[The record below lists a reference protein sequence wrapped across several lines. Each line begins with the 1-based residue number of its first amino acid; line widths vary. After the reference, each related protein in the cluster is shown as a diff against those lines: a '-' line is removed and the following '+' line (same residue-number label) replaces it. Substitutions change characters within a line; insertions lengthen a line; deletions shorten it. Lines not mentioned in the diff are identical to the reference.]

1 MRIERD
7 SDCDHSPELGLES
20 SRVFGMPSSAPVR
33 RVALGSICAFA
44 VYIAGVGLTYCA
56 QLLIARIVGVDTYG
70 IYAYVFA
77 WMAVLA
83 YFSALGFDVA
93 LLRFVPAYEAEKAW
107 SLMRGV
113 IQYSQRRAVAVGIL
127 VVLVGISGTLLRTP
141 RISPELK
148 NTFLVGFMLVP
159 IWALLWIR
167 CSVVRAFGG
176 VVWAVAPDRLV
187 RDGMLVGLVAVAAI
201 WLKWPIDAAQL
212 MIATLVSSAVGLVLA
227 SLAMRRLCPRSAR
240 DAMPTYAA
248 AMWRG
253 VALPLVLIGATEALM
268 NRSGV
273 LLLGWLG
280 DTKDAGVYSLV
291 FNIAFVVALPRTAV
305 NTLFAPTIS
314 RLFTR
319 NDRMMLQVLVARAA
333 TWTLGAGASIAIV
346 LAVLAEPLLA
356 WFGPGFEDG
365 VPGLRILLLGQVI
378 VSSAGSQLYVMTMTG
393 HERGAVKLLAS
404 CAGAN
409 VVGCIVL
416 ISLFGLTG
424 AAISTTAALV
434 AWNMAMAV
442 FIWRRLHFL
451 PGVLAMFRLPLGT
464 DRVAAQREGAL
475 P

>member
-1 MRIERD
+1 MRIEMD
-7 SDCDHSPELGLES
+7 GDCDHSPELGLES
-20 SRVFGMPSSAPVR
+20 GRVFGTPSSAPVR

-44 VYIAGVGLTYCA
+44 VYIASVGMTCCA

-113 IQYSQRRAVAVGIL
+113 IEYSQRRAVVVGML
-127 VVLVGISGTLLRTP
+127 VVLVGISGTLLRTS
-141 RISPELK
+141 RISAELE

-201 WLKWPIDAAQL
+201 WLKLHIDAPQL

-227 SLAMRRLCPRSAR
+227 SLAMRRLCPRPAR

-248 AMWRG
+248 SMWRG

-268 NRSGV
+268 NRTGV

-280 DTKDAGVYSLV
+280 DTKGAGVYSLV

-314 RLFTR
+314 SLFTR
-319 NDRMMLQVLVARAA
+319 NDRMMLRVLVARAA
-333 TWTLGAGASIAIV
+333 TWTLGAGAPIAIV

-393 HERGAVKLLAS
+393 HERGAVKLLGS

-409 VVGCIVL
+409 MVGCIVL

-434 AWNMAMAV
+434 AWNLAMAV

-451 PGVLAMFRLPLGT
+451 PGLLATFRLPLGT
-464 DRVAAQREGAL
+464 DRVAAQRKGAL

>member
-1 MRIERD
+1 MKTEW
-7 SDCDHSPELGLES
+7 DCDGDHCPDVRLES
-20 SRVFGMPSSAPVR
+20 SRVSRTPKSAPVR
-33 RVALGSICAFA
+33 RVALGGISAFA
-44 VYIAGVGLTYCA
+44 VYVASVGLTYCS

-93 LLRFVPAYEAEKAW
+93 LLRFVPAYEAEQAW
-107 SLMRGV
+107 NLASGV
-113 IQYSQRRAVAVGIL
+113 IQYSQRCATVVGAF
-127 VVLVGISGTLLRTP
+127 VVLVGVSITMLRTP
-141 RISPELK
+141 SMSPELR
-148 NTFLVGFMLVP
+148 NTFLAGFMLVP

-187 RDGMLVGLVAVAAI
+187 RDGMLVGLVALAAI
-201 WLKWPIDAAQL
+201 WLKWHVDAPQL
-212 MIATLVSSAVGLVLA
+212 MMATLVSSAVGLVLA
-227 SLAMRRLCPRSAR
+227 SLAMRRLRPRPAR

-248 AMWRG
+248 AMWRR

-268 NRSGV
+268 NRTGV

-280 DTKDAGVYSLV
+280 DTKGAGVYSLV

-314 RLFTR
+314 SLFTR

-333 TWTLGAGASIAIV
+333 TWTLCAGAPIALV

-365 VPGLRILLLGQVI
+365 VPALRILLLGQVI

-393 HERGAVKLLAS
+393 HERSAVKILVS

-409 VVGCIVL
+409 VVASIAL
-416 ISLFGLTG
+416 INLLGLTG
-424 AAISTTAALV
+424 AAISTTVTLIV
-434 AWNMAMAV
+434 WNLAMAV
-442 FIWRRLHFL
+442 FIRRRLRFL
-451 PGVLAMFRLPLGT
+451 PGLLAMFRLPLGR
-464 DRVAAQREGAL
+464 DRAAAQREGVL

>member
-1 MRIERD
+1 MKIERD

-20 SRVFGMPSSAPVR
+20 GRVFGTSSSAPVR
-33 RVALGSICAFA
+33 RVAFGSICAFA
-44 VYIAGVGLTYCA
+44 VYIASVGLTYCA

-113 IQYSQRRAVAVGIL
+113 IQYSQRRAVVVGIL
-127 VVLVGISGTLLRTP
+127 VVLVGISSTLLRTP

-201 WLKWPIDAAQL
+201 WLKWHIDAPQL

-227 SLAMRRLCPRSAR
+227 SLAMRRLCPRPAR

-268 NRSGV
+268 NRTGV
-273 LLLGWLG
+273 LFLGWLG
-280 DTKDAGVYSLV
+280 DTKGAGVYSLV

-314 RLFTR
+314 SLFAR
-319 NDRMMLQVLVARAA
+319 NDRVMLQVLVARAA

-346 LAVLAEPLLA
+346 LAILAEPLLA

-365 VPGLRILLLGQVI
+365 VPALRILLLGQVI

-424 AAISTTAALV
+424 AAISTTAALI
-434 AWNMAMAV
+434 AWNLAMAV

-451 PGVLAMFRLPLGT
+451 PGLLAMFRLPLGT
-464 DRVAAQREGAL
+464 GRVAAQREGAL

>member
-1 MRIERD
+1 MRIEMD
-7 SDCDHSPELGLES
+7 GDCDHSPELGLES
-20 SRVFGMPSSAPVR
+20 GRVFGTPSSAPVR

-44 VYIAGVGLTYCA
+44 VYIASVGMTCCA

-113 IQYSQRRAVAVGIL
+113 IEYSQRRAVVVGML
-127 VVLVGISGTLLRTP
+127 VVLVGISGTLLRTS
-141 RISPELK
+141 RISAELE

-187 RDGMLVGLVAVAAI
+187 RDGVLVGLVAVAAI
-201 WLKWPIDAAQL
+201 WLKLHIDAPQL

-227 SLAMRRLCPRSAR
+227 SLAMRRLCPRPAR

-248 AMWRG
+248 SMWRG

-268 NRSGV
+268 NRTGV

-280 DTKDAGVYSLV
+280 DTKGAGVYSLV

-314 RLFTR
+314 SLFTR
-319 NDRMMLQVLVARAA
+319 NDPMMLQVLVARAA

-378 VSSAGSQLYVMTMTG
+378 VSSTGSQLYVMTMTG

-451 PGVLAMFRLPLGT
+451 PGLLATFRLPLGT
-464 DRVAAQREGAL
+464 DRVAAQRKGAL